1 MTKEEIIDIILKNK
15 KILKKY
21 KVKSISLFGSYIR
34 NEQKEDSD
42 VDLLV
47 EFKEATY
54 HNFINLVFSLEIL
67 LKKEVN
73 LIPEGSLSPYLE
85 SYIKKEVLKI
95 EER

>member
-21 KVKSISLFGSYIR
+21 KVKYISLFGSYVR

-47 EFKEATY
+47 EFKEGATL
-54 HNFINLVFSLEIL
+54 FDLVGLGDFLEEKLNRKIDIVSQRAIRSELNDSIL
-67 LKKEVN
+67 KEVVN
-73 LIPEGSLSPYLE
+73 L
-85 SYIKKEVLKI
+85 
-95 EER
+95 

>member
-1 MTKEEIIDIILKNK
+1 MTKEEILDIILKNK

-21 KVKSISLFGSYIR
+21 KVKYISLFGSYVR

-54 HNFINLVFSLEIL
+54 HNFINLVFSLVFMI
-67 LKKEVN
+67 
-73 LIPEGSLSPYLE
+73 I
-85 SYIKKEVLKI
+85 
-95 EER
+95 